1 MRTHVEF
8 VSPNFP
14 PYPGEEEEINPGRF
28 GKRLAEFL
36 ARRLHSHAFCVT
48 GVGLEAWG
56 VRVDINNPGYPLWV
70 GCGNYEKLEN
80 GFLCIIE
87 PSTPFVHNWFRK
99 LPTAP
104 TVERLA
110 TAIEAVLQSTGKVSS
125 IRWWSEHE
133 IPR

>member
-8 VSPNFP
+8 ISPDFP

-36 ARRLHSHAFCVT
+36 ARGLQAHAFRVT
-48 GVGLEAWG
+48 GVGLEPWG

-70 GCGNYEKLEN
+70 GCGNYENLEN
-80 GFLCIIE
+80 GFLCFIE

-99 LPTAP
+99 YPTAA

-110 TAIEAVLQSTGKVSS
+110 TAIEAVLKSAGKVSS
-125 IRWWSEHE
+125 IRWWSERE
-133 IPR
+133 IPH